1 MSTET
6 QGTIRGSGHEM
17 GLVVVGA
24 GGRMGQ
30 TLIRT
35 IAEMDGAKLVGAIER
50 PGSSHLGKDAG
61 EIAGLGTVGVSITD
75 DPLPVF
81 ARAEGILDFTSPAAS
96 VTFAGYA
103 AQARIVHV
111 IGTTGCSAEHDE
123 KILAAARHAT
133 IVKSG
138 NMSLGVNLLSVLI
151 EKAAAALD
159 PKDFDIEV
167 LEMHH
172 RHKVDAPSG
181 TALLLGEAA
190 AEGRAIDLAD
200 KSVRVRDGHT
210 GPRAEGTIG
219 FATLRG
225 GSVIGD
231 HSVILAG
238 PGERV
243 VLSHHAEDRTIF
255 ARGAVKAALW
265 AYGKKPGL
273 YTMRDV
279 LGLTEKD

>member
-1 MSTET
+1 MAENA
-6 QGTIRGSGHEM
+6 EM

-24 GGRMGQ
+24 NGRMGQ
-30 TLIRT
+30 ALIRA
-35 IAEMDGAKLVGAIER
+35 IHAIDGARLSGAIAR
-50 PGSSHLGKDAG
+50 PGSPFLGKDAG
-61 EIAGLGTVGVSITD
+61 EVAGVGNLGVAITD

-81 ARAEGILDFTSPAAS
+81 VKAQGVLDFTTPATTVNYA
-96 VTFAGYA
+96 ALA
-103 AQARIVHV
+103 AQARIVHI
-111 IGTTGCSAEHDE
+111 IGTTGVSSEDEE

-138 NMSLGVNLLSVLI
+138 NMSLGINLLSGLI
-151 EKAAAALD
+151 KKAAQALG
-159 PKDFDIEV
+159 PEDFDIEI

-172 RHKVDAPSG
+172 KHKVDAPSG

-190 AEGRAIDLAD
+190 AQGRAINLAE

-210 GPRAEGTIG
+210 GPREEGTIG

-231 HSVILAG
+231 HEVILAG
-238 PGERV
+238 EGERIT
-243 VLSHHAEDRTIF
+243 LSHHAQDRTIF

-265 AYGKKPGL
+265 AHGKKPGL
-273 YTMRDV
+273 YSMLDV
-279 LGLTEKD
+279 LGLND